1 MENSS
6 ARRRGGAATG
16 ASSPA
21 VDLASPLLPPPP
33 GATRGTPRQVRQEPA
48 DVFHT
53 PRADIIAVTA
63 PPSPAPAA
71 AAAVE
76 HTDARSG
83 GGEWKQRQL
92 PSSWLLFQQAFWFP
106 QFVGFTLV
114 PNILLPVQVARLVGP
129 GGEGSALGLV
139 NMLIQ
144 LSGFTQPFIGAWSD
158 RTARRPFILWG
169 QVGVRA
175 ANSGGPGGGTGPLD
189 TSSRTPCLG
198 PLQIVKSAIGNA
210 PALVPVV
217 PGLP

>member
-1 MENSS
+1 
-6 ARRRGGAATG
+6 
-16 ASSPA
+16 
-21 VDLASPLLPPPP
+21 V
-33 GATRGTPRQVRQEPA
+33 RQLQHQQQEPA
-48 DVFHT
+48 DIFHT
-53 PRADIIAVTA
+53 PRADLIAVTA
-63 PPSPAPAA
+63 PPSPVPAA

-76 HTDARSG
+76 HTDARSGG

-175 ANSGGPGGGTGPLD
+175 ANSGGPRGPLAGPYRNPWHLVED
-189 TSSRTPCLG
+189 PLLG
-198 PLQIVKSAIGNA
+198 PSPYRKICHRKCARTSARTFGWA
-210 PALVPVV
+210 VRPAAAH
-217 PGLP
+217 